1 MRISVG
7 VAADMGTA
15 RVVEV
20 SWEAFAARL
29 VAPPTRGRET
39 MAEFHAMD
47 RDAKGRLKA
56 ANWYVGGPSVDGK
69 RGKASFPERTLV
81 TLDIDDAT
89 PAFLVSLARGNGTE
103 YAYHTTRSSTPEHP
117 RLRLIIPL
125 REPIP
130 SDLCARVTLGLKA
143 KIDRPGVVVDGC
155 SVDPNRLLYA
165 PTLCADAPHVAGW
178 CRGEFPDVAKLAAQ
192 APPEAARPAI
202 APGNYPRADWRLVM
216 EELGA
221 RIEPSP
227 RYRGEFTTLC
237 PWHSDTS
244 PSLDISP
251 DVGKMYCWSCR
262 NGGTVVSYVMQVL
275 GCTPKEAGAYIR
287 SVMEFR

>member
-29 VAPPTRGRET
+29 VAPPARGRET

-69 RGKASFPERTLV
+69 RGKASFPERTLI

-89 PAFLVSLARGNGTE
+89 PAFLAALARGNGTE
-103 YAYHTTRSSTPEHP
+103 YAYHTTRSSTPSRP
-117 RLRLIIPL
+117 RLRLVMPL
-125 REPIP
+125 REPTP
-130 SDLCARVTLGLKA
+130 ADLCARVTLGLKA

-155 SVDPNRLLYA
+155 SVDSNRLLYA
-165 PTLCADAPHVAGW
+165 PTLCADAPHVAVW
-178 CRGEFPDVAKLAAQ
+178 QRGAFPDVAALVALAPVE
-192 APPEAARPAI
+192 APRERRRSDHPVT
-202 APGNYPRADWRLVM
+202 DWRKIL

-227 RYRGEFTTLC
+227 RYKGEFTTLC
-237 PWHSDTS
+237 VWHDDTN
-244 PSLDISP
+244 PSLDINP
-251 DVGKMYCWSCR
+251 EVGKMFCWSCR
-262 NGGTVVSYVMQVL
+262 RGGTSVSYVMQVL
-275 GCTPKEAGAYIR
+275 GCDAREAGMYIR
-287 SVMEFR
+287 SVLGQ